1 MKLKVM
7 IHGPRV
13 HEVGYRSFLLNEA
26 DLLGLKGFSARNLRE
41 GDRQIVQ
48 ILADGEENRISQFR
62 DFIKN
67 RRPKTAE
74 VSGVSFENWEEN
86 VESIT
91 KFSFRF
97 STLQINKGIESIL
110 RIEKLQETMI
120 GKQDQMLGKMD
131 QMLGKQDQMLGK
143 QDQMLDKQD
152 QMLGKQDQMLGKQ
165 DQMLGKQD
173 QMLEKQDKTI
183 DKLEDVRQ
191 DIVVEIRSSSDA
203 IVSEIGDS
211 RESICVEHRN
221 SHAELKNYL
230 DERLGKMDEEI
241 SRVKA
246 RIGM

>member
-1 MKLKVM
+1 MKLKAM

-41 GDRQIVQ
+41 NDQQVVQ
-48 ILADGEENRISQFR
+48 ILAEGDADRILLFR
-62 DFIKN
+62 EFVKTRQPKN
-67 RRPKTAE
+67 AE
-74 VSGVSFENWEEN
+74 ISDIAFEDCKES

-120 GKQDQMLGKMD
+120 KKQDRM
-131 QMLGKQDQMLGK
+131 
-143 QDQMLDKQD
+143 
-152 QMLGKQDQMLGKQ
+152 
-165 DQMLGKQD
+165 
-173 QMLEKQDKTI
+173 I

-191 DIVVEIRSSSDA
+191 DVVVEIRSSSDA
-203 IVSEIGDS
+203 IVSEIRES
-211 RESICVEHRN
+211 RERSTLELRD
-221 SHAELKNYL
+221 SHADLKSYL
-230 DERLGKMDEEI
+230 DERLGKMDEDI
-241 SRVKA
+241 TRIKA

>member
-48 ILADGEENRISQFR
+48 ILVDGEENRISQFR

-110 RIEKLQETMI
+110 RIEKLQEN
-120 GKQDQMLGKMD
+120 
-131 QMLGKQDQMLGK
+131 MLGKQDQMLGK
-143 QDQMLDKQD
+143 MDQMLDKQD
-152 QMLGKQDQMLGKQ
+152 QMLGKQDKV
-165 DQMLGKQD
+165 
-173 QMLEKQDKTI
+173 I

-191 DIVVEIRSSSDA
+191 DIVAEIRSSTDA
-203 IVSEIGDS
+203 IVSEIRDS
-211 RESICVEHRN
+211 KERSCAEHRD